1 MRYERSEAGLVAEYR
16 KRYNSLKLINPK
28 IGSFDKW
35 IRDEYNKK
43 LKKMKRELLYTEYY
57 AQYLSP
63 EEYSD
68 YNRVKRSKDMKLDV
82 IKKNRSRAVKRLDI
96 LNELSERD
104 YLTRK
109 EIKSKRDTV
118 DTVYNDFIKSENVND
133 FTKEAVKNFI
143 KSAKNSKDRAIKKT
157 ILYDFLQRMRKEGV
171 KNIDAQYKYYIEDL
185 FNDISNMKTKASQ
198 SLDIKTMDSEEFRN
212 MLNMFKLNNSRKY
225 GLSNESQRNLIRDMI
240 RSNMRSEDE
249 ENFKTIVDMKV
260 RAGFM
265 KLTNNEAIK
274 LGYST
279 SEIDDLKKSGA
290 IK

>member
-16 KRYNSLKLINPK
+16 DRYNSLKLINPK

-43 LKKMKRELLYTEYY
+43 LKKMQRELRYTDYS

-68 YNRVKRSKDMKLDV
+68 YKRVKRSKDMKLDV
-82 IKKNRSRAVKRLDI
+82 VKKNRSRAVKRLDI
-96 LNELSERD
+96 LNELSDRD

-109 EIKSKRDTV
+109 EIISNRDAV
-118 DTVYNDFIKSENVND
+118 DTVYSSFIKSKNVSD
-133 FTKEAVKNFI
+133 VSKKSVKDFI
-143 KSAKNSKDRAIKKT
+143 KSAKNSKDIAVNKT
-157 ILYDFLQRMRKEGV
+157 ILFDFLQRMRKEGV

-198 SLDIKTMDSEEFRN
+198 SLDIKSMTSEEFRN

-240 RSNMRSEDE
+240 SSNMRSEDE

-274 LGYST
+274 LGYSQ

>member
-68 YNRVKRSKDMKLDV
+68 YKRVKRSKDMKLDV
-82 IKKNRSRAVKRLDI
+82 VKNNRSRAVKRLDI
-96 LNELSERD
+96 LNELSDRD

-109 EIKSKRDTV
+109 GIISKREEADS
-118 DTVYNDFIKSENVND
+118 VYSSFINSINVSDESKKAVKDFIKL
-133 FTKEAVKNFI
+133 
-143 KSAKNSKDRAIKKT
+143 AKNSKDKANNET
-157 ILYDFLQRMRKEGV
+157 ILVDFLHRMRKEGV
-171 KNIDAQYKYYIEDL
+171 NNIDSQYRFFIEDL
-185 FNDISNMKTKASQ
+185 FNEISNMKTKASQ
-198 SLDIKTMDSEEFRN
+198 SLDIKSMSSEEFRN

-225 GLSNESQRNLIRDMI
+225 GLSNESKRDLIRDMI

-249 ENFKTIVDMKV
+249 ETFKTIVDMKV

-274 LGYST
+274 LGYSQ

-290 IK
+290 IR

>member
-1 MRYERSEAGLVAEYR
+1 MRYERSESGLVAEYR

-43 LKKMKRELLYTEYY
+43 LNKMKRELRYTEYS

-68 YNRVKRSKDMKLDV
+68 YNRVKRSKDIKLDV
-82 IKKNRSRAVKRLDI
+82 VKKNRSRAVKRLDI
-96 LNELSERD
+96 INELSDKD

-109 EIKSKRDTV
+109 EIISKRDIV
-118 DTVYNDFIKSENVND
+118 DTVYNDFIKSKNVND
-133 FTKEAVKNFI
+133 FTKEAVKDFI
-143 KSAKNSKDRAIKKT
+143 KSAKNSKNKAINKK
-157 ILYDFLQRMRKEGV
+157 ILYDFLKRMRKEGV
-171 KNIDAQYKYYIEDL
+171 RNLDSMYKLYIEDL
-185 FNDISNMKTKASQ
+185 FNAISNMKTKASQ
-198 SLDIKTMDSEEFRN
+198 SLDIKSMDSEEFRN
-212 MLNMFKLNNSRKY
+212 MLNMYKLNNSKRY
-225 GLSNESQRNLIRDMI
+225 GLSNKDQRNLISDMI
-240 RSNMRSEDE
+240 GSSMRSADE

-265 KLTNNEAIK
+265 KLSNTEAIK

-279 SEIDDLKKSGA
+279 SEIDELKKLGY

>member
-16 KRYNSLKLINPK
+16 DRYNSLKLINPK

-43 LKKMKRELLYTEYY
+43 LKKMKRELRYTEYS

-63 EEYSD
+63 EEYAD

-82 IKKNRSRAVKRLDI
+82 VKNNRSRAVKRLDI
-96 LNELSERD
+96 LNELSDRD
-104 YLTRK
+104 YLTSK
-109 EIKSKRDTV
+109 EIKAKRYEADA
-118 DTVYNDFIKSENVND
+118 VYSSFINSENVSD
-133 FTKEAVKNFI
+133 ASKKAVKDFI
-143 KSAKNSKDRAIKKT
+143 KSAKNSKNKAVNKT
-157 ILYDFLQRMRKEGV
+157 ILVDFLQRMRKEGV

-198 SLDIKTMDSEEFRN
+198 SLDIKSMTSEEFRN

-274 LGYST
+274 LGYSQ

>member
-43 LKKMKRELLYTEYY
+43 LNNIKRELRYTEYS

-63 EEYSD
+63 EEYSE

-82 IKKNRSRAVKRLDI
+82 VKKNRSRAVKRLDI
-96 LNELSERD
+96 INELSDRD

-109 EIKSKRDTV
+109 EIKSKRDIV
-118 DTVYNDFIKSENVND
+118 DSVYYDFIKSKNVND
-133 FTKEAVKNFI
+133 FTKEAVKDFI
-143 KSAKNSKDRAIKKT
+143 KSAKNSKNKAINKT

-171 KNIDAQYKYYIEDL
+171 RNLDAMYKLYIEDL
-185 FNDISNMKTKASQ
+185 FNAISNMKTKASQ
-198 SLDIKTMDSEEFRN
+198 SLDIKSMDSEEFRN
-212 MLNMFKLNNSRKY
+212 MLNMYKLNNSKRY
-225 GLSNESQRNLIRDMI
+225 GLSNKDQRNLIRDMI
-240 RSNMRSEDE
+240 GSSMRSADE

-265 KLTNNEAIK
+265 KLSNTEAVK

-279 SEIDDLKKSGA
+279 SEIDELKKLGY

>member
-16 KRYNSLKLINPK
+16 ERYKSLKLINPK

-43 LKKMKRELLYTEYY
+43 LKKMKRELRYTEYS
-57 AQYLSP
+57 AQYLAP
-63 EEYSD
+63 EEYAD
-68 YNRVKRSKDMKLDV
+68 YKRVKRSKDMKLDV
-82 IKKNRSRAVKRLDI
+82 VKNNRSRAVKRLDI
-96 LNELSERD
+96 LNELSDRD

-109 EIKSKRDTV
+109 EIKSKRYEADS
-118 DTVYNDFIKSENVND
+118 VYSRFIKSINVSD
-133 FTKEAVKNFI
+133 DSKKAVKDFI
-143 KSAKNSKDRAIKKT
+143 KSAKNSKDEAVNKT
-157 ILYDFLQRMRKEGV
+157 ILVDFLHRMRKEGV

-198 SLDIKTMDSEEFRN
+198 SLDIKSMTSEEFRN
-212 MLNMFKLNNSRKY
+212 MLNMYKLNNSKRY
-225 GLSNESQRNLIRDMI
+225 GLSNKGQRDLIKDMI

-274 LGYST
+274 LGYSQ
-279 SEIDDLKKSGA
+279 SEIDDLKKAGA